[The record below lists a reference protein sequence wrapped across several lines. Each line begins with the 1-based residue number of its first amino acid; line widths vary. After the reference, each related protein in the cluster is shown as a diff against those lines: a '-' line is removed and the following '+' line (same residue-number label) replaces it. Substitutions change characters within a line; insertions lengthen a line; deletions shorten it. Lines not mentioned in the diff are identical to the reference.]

1 MLSERCFKKE
11 NILQCLSK
19 NADVKKLRHF
29 SISRYGL
36 VDNDVRKIVWPML
49 VGGNCGLSDIDP
61 EILKNHPSCHQVE
74 LDTCRMTSLIPK
86 ESTPE
91 EIESIQKI
99 VTRLVLSVLVD
110 NPSLHYYQGF
120 HDICYIFFS
129 VLGEKRSR
137 ILINKLI
144 PTHFSLF
151 MQKSMDVTLEYMQL
165 IFALLERVSTSILTS
180 IESVELGPDFAIAW
194 IITWFAHVL
203 PNMDDVRRL
212 FDLFLATDPIMLVY
226 VSVAIIT
233 ISAKEVESTPLD
245 FALLYQTLARLPK
258 LHPVEEL
265 IHEAL
270 KIYIDLGPDKLIE
283 LGNKRILKYRE
294 QKLLTPSTSMRQP
307 FPKSMHY
314 NHLLLWNTVIQH
326 RRTIFSLSF
335 IVIVVSYL
343 LNKSLK
349 G

>member
-1 MLSERCFKKE
+1 MRSEGLCKKE
-11 NILQCLSK
+11 DILECVNGK
-19 NADVKKLRHF
+19 ADDKKLRHF

-36 VDNDVRKIVWPML
+36 VDNDVRKVVWPIL
-49 VGGNCGLSDIDP
+49 VRGNCELPDIDP
-61 EILKNHPSCHQVE
+61 ETVKHHPSYHQVK
-74 LDTCRMTSLIPK
+74 LDTCRMTSLMPK
-86 ESTPE
+86 DSNPE
-91 EIESIQKI
+91 EIESTQQI
-99 VTRLVLSVLVD
+99 VTRLVISVLVD

-120 HDICYIFFS
+120 HDICYVFFS
-129 VLGEKRSR
+129 VLGERESR
-137 ILINKLI
+137 MLLNKLI

-165 IFALLERVSTSILTS
+165 IFALLEHVSTSVLNS

-265 IHEAL
+265 IREAL
-270 KIYIDLGPDKLIE
+270 KIYIDLEPDKLIE

-294 QKLLTPSTSMRQP
+294 QKLLNRSQIIRQP
-307 FPKSMHY
+307 FSKSTNKHI
-314 NHLLLWNTVIQH
+314 LWGLVTQH
-326 RRTIFSLSF
+326 QRTIFSLSF
-335 IVIVVSYL
+335 IVIVISYL

-349 G
+349 D

>member
-1 MLSERCFKKE
+1 MMLSQCFTKKKDILECVNQE
-11 NILQCLSK
+11 NI
-19 NADVKKLRHF
+19 KKLCHF
-29 SISRYGL
+29 SVSRYGL
-36 VDNDVRKIVWPML
+36 VDNDVRKVVWPIL
-49 VGGNCGLSDIDP
+49 VRGNCGLPNIDP
-61 EILKNHPSCHQVE
+61 EVIKNHPSFHQVQ
-74 LDTCRMTSLIPK
+74 LDTCRMTSLMPK
-86 ESTPE
+86 ELNPE
-91 EIESIQKI
+91 EIESIQRI
-99 VTRLVLSVLVD
+99 VTRLVISILVD
-110 NPSLHYYQGF
+110 NPNLHYYQGF

-129 VLGEKRSR
+129 VLGEKESR
-137 ILINKLI
+137 ILLNKLI

-151 MQKSMDVTLEYMQL
+151 MQKSMDLTLEYMQL
-165 IFALLERVSTSILTS
+165 IFALLERVSTSVLNS
-180 IESVELGPDFAIAW
+180 IESVDLGPDFAIAW

-270 KIYIDLGPDKLIE
+270 NIYIDLGPKELIG

-294 QKLLTPSTSMRQP
+294 QKLLDRSPIISRP
-307 FPKSMHY
+307 FPKSTSKHK
-314 NHLLLWNTVIQH
+314 LWGLIMQH
-326 RRTIFSLSF
+326 RRTVFSLSF
-335 IVIVVSYL
+335 IVIVISYL

-349 G
+349 N

>member
-110 NPSLHYYQGF
+110 NPSLHYYQVHGF

-144 PTHFSLF
+144 PTHF
-151 MQKSMDVTLEYMQL
+151 
-165 IFALLERVSTSILTS
+165 
-180 IESVELGPDFAIAW
+180 
-194 IITWFAHVL
+194 
-203 PNMDDVRRL
+203 
-212 FDLFLATDPIMLVY
+212 
-226 VSVAIIT
+226 
-233 ISAKEVESTPLD
+233 SAKEVESTPLD